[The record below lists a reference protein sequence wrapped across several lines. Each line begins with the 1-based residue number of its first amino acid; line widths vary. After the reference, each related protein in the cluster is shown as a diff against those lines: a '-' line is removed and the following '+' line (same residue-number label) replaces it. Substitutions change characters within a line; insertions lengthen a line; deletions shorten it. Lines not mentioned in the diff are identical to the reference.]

1 MQSVTLLAYQS
12 PSFPNVQDASVS
24 LPLKQWGDQ
33 YPVSRGD
40 RWWPEDGPRQ
50 QHVHASRLLVW
61 DTLKSSVA
69 VWTVCKDDNRKHE
82 DHNIISEEDNNMIDE
97 DHKMMEE

>member
-1 MQSVTLLAYQS
+1 
-12 PSFPNVQDASVS
+12 
-24 LPLKQWGDQ
+24 
-33 YPVSRGD
+33 
-40 RWWPEDGPRQ
+40 
-50 QHVHASRLLVW
+50 VW